1 MRLVRGIPGQ
11 GVPASGE
18 AAAVQDDHHDEQGT
32 DSTHD
37 EYKKV
42 TRFFSVYFVVITLI
56 LLWNLFHC
64 TTTSWVTR
72 DAVSLSE
79 TVKSGTVESGND
91 WSETGEPGTGEPETG
106 ESETGGAGTV
116 QSETEKETIELLDG
130 QSLILRTVDQD
141 EETVS
146 RDFGSCGAHSLLR
159 GLKDID
165 PVNFFGADL
174 AEADIQCMFHDLFI
188 NLLATAFTQFFAV
201 VDP

>member
-130 QSLILRTVDQD
+130 QSLILHTVDQD
-141 EETVS
+141 EE
-146 RDFGSCGAHSLLR
+146 
-159 GLKDID
+159 I
-165 PVNFFGADL
+165 VNS
-174 AEADIQCMFHDLFI
+174 Q
-188 NLLATAFTQFFAV
+188 QRSQ
-201 VDP
+201 